1 MNHWDSFIV
10 KSLLFGRLAEV
21 EVKVKEELRKT
32 EAELDRELDQTTNAV
47 DQQMNLQKQLVWG
60 IPYYSNCPF
69 DKFKRVFKS
78 MNCRD
83 LTHIPIE
90 NP

>member
-47 DQQMNLQKQLVWG
+47 DQQMNLQKQLVRG
-60 IPYYSNCPF
+60 MTYYSNCPF
-69 DKFKRVFKS
+69 NK
-78 MNCRD
+78 
-83 LTHIPIE
+83 L
-90 NP
+90 

>member
-1 MNHWDSFIV
+1 MNHSDSFIV
-10 KSLLFGRLAEV
+10 TSLPLDRLAEV

-60 IPYYSNCPF
+60 MTYYSNCPF
-69 DKFKRVFKS
+69 NK
-78 MNCRD
+78 
-83 LTHIPIE
+83 L
-90 NP
+90 